1 MRNQLGSVWYKRA
14 GMTFIPILVFL
25 AGHTFSSPRLGLLF
39 GRRIRMR
46 RNGNSG
52 TPNPVPDYLAILEQ
66 ARQSPNCFKT
76 REEGDRYIADL
87 RNER

>member
-1 MRNQLGSVWYKRA
+1 
-14 GMTFIPILVFL
+14 
-25 AGHTFSSPRLGLLF
+25 
-39 GRRIRMR
+39 MR